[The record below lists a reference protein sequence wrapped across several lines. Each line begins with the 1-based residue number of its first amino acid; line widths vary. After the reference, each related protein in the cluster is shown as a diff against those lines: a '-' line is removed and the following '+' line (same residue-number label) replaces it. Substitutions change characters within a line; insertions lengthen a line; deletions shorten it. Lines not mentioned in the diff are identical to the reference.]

1 MLGLRGEGRAVGTV
15 LLRAKGKV
23 TILGLAQWA
32 EGDWY
37 VAKAVHT
44 WSDTRTPEDLKTKRK
59 RASYETK
66 FTATR

>member
-1 MLGLRGEGRAVGTV
+1 M
-15 LLRAKGKV
+15 

-37 VAKAVHT
+37 VSKAVHT
-44 WSDTRTPEDLKTKRK
+44 WSDTRTPDDVKTKRK